1 MQFESSLA
9 QSASTLLKSKLWL
22 KPRWWKLLN
31 PKLLTCSAASGSRW
45 VSSRGTVNWIFL
57 GLPVSMVALSVKKG
71 NGTKRRRRR
80 RRRREWSTQRQSK
93 RRIRSSG
100 RESEMKNKWAP
111 GLKWD
116 HCLLVLSGLCFSTFF
131 GLRSSSIDS
140 TPLFFFLSLLSAPAR
155 VSTISPLSFL
165 SLTPSFHRGKGILG
179 KEHLSFAPI
188 RWPPRLLPPVPPS
201 RHISFCL
208 YWMMRIV
215 LQQPLRKWERIKTPP
230 LSLALSLLPFPPSLC
245 LSLAFS
251 SMSV

>member
-1 MQFESSLA
+1 MKAPESQILSSCSPARLLLGPGGCPAEERWTESS
-9 QSASTLLKSKLWL
+9 W
-22 KPRWWKLLN
+22 
-31 PKLLTCSAASGSRW
+31 GSRFPW
-45 VSSRGTVNWIFL
+45 WL
-57 GLPVSMVALSVKKG
+57 LSVKKG

-80 RRRREWSTQRQSK
+80 TEGSTQRQSK

-100 RESEMKNKWAP
+100 RESEMNNKWAP

-116 HCLLVLSGLCFSTFF
+116 YCLLVLSGLCFSTFF

-140 TPLFFFLSLLSAPAR
+140 TPFFFSFPSAPAR

-179 KEHLSFAPI
+179 KEHLSFALI
-188 RWPPRLLPPVPPS
+188 RWPSRLLPQVPPS
-201 RHISFCL
+201 CHISFCL

-215 LQQPLRKWERIKTPP
+215 LQQPLQKWERIKTPP
-230 LSLALSLLPFPPSLC
+230 LSLTLSLFPPSLC

-251 SMSV
+251 SMSVQL

>member
-1 MQFESSLA
+1 MQMWKCSLRVHSLILRWLYW
-9 QSASTLLKSKLWL
+9 QSKLLL

-31 PKLLTCSAASGSRW
+31 PIFVLLLTCSAASGSRW

-80 RRRREWSTQRQSK
+80 TEWSTQRKSK

-131 GLRSSSIDS
+131 GLRSSTIDS
-140 TPLFFFLSLLSAPAR
+140 IPFFFLSPQHLLVSLLSLHSPSYLWLPA
-155 VSTISPLSFL
+155 STEA
-165 SLTPSFHRGKGILG
+165 R
-179 KEHLSFAPI
+179 
-188 RWPPRLLPPVPPS
+188 
-201 RHISFCL
+201 
-208 YWMMRIV
+208 
-215 LQQPLRKWERIKTPP
+215 
-230 LSLALSLLPFPPSLC
+230 
-245 LSLAFS
+245 AF
-251 SMSV
+251 